1 MADAIQRTAKIV
13 NTKGLHARAA
23 AKFCKTAEQFDA
35 QVMVSRGELEVSSC
49 SIMGLLMLA
58 AAPGTEIS
66 LSATGSEASAAMDT
80 LCQLVEDGFHEE

>member
-1 MADAIQRTAKIV
+1 MSDTIQRTAKIV

-35 QVMVSRGELEVSSC
+35 TVTVSRGELEVSSC

-66 LSATGSEASAAMDT
+66 LSATGADASAAMDS
-80 LCQLVEDGFHEE
+80 LCQLVEDGFHED